1 MPNEIQPGLS
11 GHIDIAENQ
20 VTDVFRHQNPGLSG
34 IFRRPAGIPVGFQD
48 LLQQHPDRALV
59 IDDQDL
65 LSLLIVLWTQSGIFL
80 GNIVTRNF
88 LCFFNTIA
96 MLVHEL
102 NPLLPYLSA
111 DGGKSLRISA
121 ELFTGPDGPLR

>member
-1 MPNEIQPGLS
+1 
-11 GHIDIAENQ
+11 
-20 VTDVFRHQNPGLSG
+20 VFRHQNPGLSG

-59 IDDQDL
+59 INDQDL
-65 LSLLIVLWTQSGIFL
+65 FALFIVPWTQSGIFL
-80 GNIVTRNF
+80 GNIVTSNF

-102 NPLLPYLSA
+102 NTLLPYLSA
-111 DGGKSLRISA
+111 DGRKSLRILA
-121 ELFTGPDGPLR
+121 ELFVGPDGPLR